1 MATCC
6 FQRVVILCLSA
17 SCFAFPTPHLAGQI
31 VMSSKGNSYN
41 NLTAHAPTQPPFVR
55 DAYGFV
61 THRYFSFLY
70 SWQKVGH
77 RIHCPAM
84 SFRSAG
90 LSSRSRA
97 TRATH
102 SGACSHR
109 LWTASIAFPSC
120 FAQSIIQTASLS
132 QHFRHGRTCCTTPP
146 LRIVS
151 WAGSPSNLRAP
162 ALKPNFQ
169 PHRVSCS
176 SGGMSG

>member
-6 FQRVVILCLSA
+6 CQRVVILCLSA
-17 SCFAFPTPHLAGQI
+17 SCFAFPTPRLAGQI

-77 RIHCPAM
+77 RIHSPAM

-102 SGACSHR
+102 SGACSYP
-109 LWTASIAFPSC
+109 LWTASIASPHTMPSD
-120 FAQSIIQTASLS
+120 IS
-132 QHFRHGRTCCTTPP
+132 Q
-146 LRIVS
+146 
-151 WAGSPSNLRAP
+151 ALRAP
-162 ALKPNFQ
+162 
-169 PHRVSCS
+169 RVPRPPPWAVILVP
-176 SGGMSG
+176 GGS

>member
-70 SWQKVGH
+70 SWQKVGR
-77 RIHCPAM
+77 RIHSPAM

-102 SGACSHR
+102 SGACSYP

-120 FAQSIIQTASLS
+120 SAQSILRPHLCPSTSNTAGLAA
-132 QHFRHGRTCCTTPP
+132 R
-146 LRIVS
+146 LRPCGS
-151 WAGSPSNLRAP
+151 SAGSAH
-162 ALKPNFQ
+162 
-169 PHRVSCS
+169 HRI
-176 SGGMSG
+176 SGPPR

>member
-17 SCFAFPTPHLAGQI
+17 SCFAFPTPRLASQI

-61 THRYFSFLY
+61 TTRYFSFLY

-84 SFRSAG
+84 SLRSAG

-102 SGACSHR
+102 SGACSYP

-120 FAQSIIQTASLS
+120 SAQSILQAASLS
-132 QHFRHGRTCCTTPP
+132 QHFKHGRTCWTTPP

-151 WAGSPSNLRAP
+151 
-162 ALKPNFQ
+162 
-169 PHRVSCS
+169 
-176 SGGMSG
+176 